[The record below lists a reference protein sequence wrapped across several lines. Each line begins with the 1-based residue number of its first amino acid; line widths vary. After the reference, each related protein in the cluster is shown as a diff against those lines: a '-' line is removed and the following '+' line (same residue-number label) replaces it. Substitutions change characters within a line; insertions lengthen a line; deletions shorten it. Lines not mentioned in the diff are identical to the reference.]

1 MTFLILSF
9 TERRLPGNFSVILT
23 VRRKKSITS
32 SQGLRNPANACQE
45 QLGVGLGT
53 KALATKYMIVRVNV

>member
-23 VRRKKSITS
+23 VRRRKSITS
-32 SQGLRNPANACQE
+32 SRGLRNPANACQE
-45 QLGVGLGT
+45 QPGVGLGT
-53 KALATKYMIVRVNV
+53 KALATKYMMVRVNV